1 MKLTKNKLKEIIR
14 EEVQKLN
21 EADYDN
27 TEEIMQDWQ
36 KEAEKNIKKAAD
48 ANKRLFKKY
57 SKMKDW
63 PESSEYKNFQE
74 AFDMWFDGED
84 YEDTAEWVYGNK

>member
-21 EADYDN
+21 ENDYDN
-27 TEEIMQDWQ
+27 TDEIMLDWR

-57 SKMKDW
+57 SKMRDW
-63 PESSEYKNFQE
+63 PESSEYKNFQN
-74 AFDMWFDGED
+74 AFDMWFSGED
-84 YEDTAEWVYGNK
+84 YEDTAERVYGNK

>member
-27 TEEIMQDWQ
+27 TDEIMQDWQ

-57 SKMKDW
+57 SKRKDW
-63 PESSEYKNFQE
+63 PKNSEYPNFQN

-84 YEDTAEWVYGNK
+84 YEDTAERIYGNK